1 SPPQLVPQFRPQA
14 FEPARMPAG
23 LHPHTHRLT
32 GQTAVEQLRLRHLF
46 QSALSALSSFRIHKG
61 DLLKPR
67 VIITAYN
74 PHVGSFSRAL
84 VVSAKNNFTR
94 VGEPIS
100 S

>member
-1 SPPQLVPQFRPQA
+1 
-14 FEPARMPAG
+14 
-23 LHPHTHRLT
+23 
-32 GQTAVEQLRLRHLF
+32 
-46 QSALSALSSFRIHKG
+46 
-61 DLLKPR
+61 LLKPR